1 MKNLMYR
8 AHAELFM
15 LREKAQDLLKN
26 KSGASMIEYAVL
38 IGLITAA
45 VIVTIGLVANKVGN
59 AWDNLNSNMTG
70 TGFS

>member
-8 AHAELFM
+8 AHAELFT
-15 LREKAQDLLKN
+15 LRQKAQDLLKDKN
-26 KSGASMIEYAVL
+26 GASMIEYAVL

-45 VIVTIGLVANKVGN
+45 VIATIVLVAGKVSN
-59 AWDNLNSNMTG
+59 AWDNLNSAMTG

>member
-8 AHAELFM
+8 AHAELFT
-15 LREKAQDLLKN
+15 LRQKAQDLLKN

-45 VIVTIGLVANKVGN
+45 VIATIITVAGKVSN
-59 AWDNLNSNMTG
+59 AWENLNNAMTG